1 MKNQK
6 QVTTLPTEESP
17 ALVERVIALPPV
29 IKVPLYL
36 ARDGRLA
43 PWDWNII
50 TALLVFANG
59 DGWAWP
65 SRKTLAAA
73 LGLPDDDWPSQFYDR
88 LKKVTQQQENGR
100 TFYRIAPDPNGHC
113 AWLPNSICR
122 WRLTATGWRILT
134 ATVYVCFSDALS
146 ADPDHNRRG
155 PLEFGPHQ
163 HQRILKYAGV
173 NDTKNQ
179 RLRYLR
185 RALDEFAGHGWL
197 EDSDYPGA
205 CFLKLPDSI
214 TTVSVGIREHPG
226 VHEAG
231 KMTDAGLPE
240 TAKRLPETGNRL
252 PETAKRLPETGNRLP
267 ETAKRLPETGNR
279 LPETGKMADFGER
292 LPETGNRLPETGP
305 VTEYELSFKNSLTYL
320 ELSRDLRSRPEQTEK
335 KNGKKQEGGLIQGQP
350 QSGSDSKDGF
360 QRKGTSNAAVHPGPA
375 VTERQKQLAS
385 QLAALNIVPA
395 ERLSRYLN

>member
-6 QVTTLPTEESP
+6 QVITLPTEESP

-29 IKVPLYL
+29 IKVPLCL

-134 ATVYVCFSDALS
+134 GAVYVCFSDALS

-197 EDSDYPGA
+197 EDGDYPGA

-214 TTVSVGIREHPG
+214 KTVSVGIREHPG

-240 TAKRLPETGNRL
+240 TAKRLPETGKITDFG
-252 PETAKRLPETGNRLP
+252 E
-267 ETAKRLPETGNR
+267 R
-279 LPETGKMADFGER
+279 LPETGKMVVTR

-305 VTEYELSFKNSLTYL
+305 VTEYEPSFKNSLTYL
-320 ELSRDLRSRPEQTEK
+320 ELSRDRRSRPEQTEK
-335 KNGKKQEGGLIQGQP
+335 KNGKKQEGGLIQGQS
-350 QSGSDSKDGF
+350 QSGSDSKDGL